1 MISVII
7 PAYNE
12 EKSLPNLVTHILTI
26 TSNREIEII
35 ISDGGSSDRTVELV
49 SELGVLVVKSPKKG
63 RASQMNYGA
72 TIAKGDVLYFLHADT
87 KPPDTF
93 IDDIIGSIKNGY
105 QSGCFQ
111 LAFDRNH
118 PLLNFYAWFTKFD
131 IDYFR
136 FGDQSLYIK
145 REFFE
150 KLHGFDE
157 NLIVMEDQVF
167 VKKIKKAANFE
178 ILKGEVTTS
187 SRKYVQV
194 GIIKLQLIFSVIL
207 ILFYFGVSQ
216 KSLVKFYQRAIN

>member
-12 EKSLPNLVTHILTI
+12 EKSLPNLVSHILTV

-93 IDDIIGSIKNGY
+93 IDDIIGSIKIGY

-131 IDYFR
+131 IDFFR
-136 FGDQSLYIK
+136 FGDQSLFIK
-145 REFFE
+145 KALFK
-150 KLHGFDE
+150 KLGGFDE
-157 NLIVMEDQVF
+157 NLIVMEDQMF
-167 VKKIKKAANFE
+167 VKRIKRQADFE
-178 ILKGEVTTS
+178 ILKSEIVTS
-187 SRKYVQV
+187 SRKYKEV
-194 GIIKLQLIFSVIL
+194 GIIKLQLVFTVIL
-207 ILFYFGVSQ
+207 VLFYLGVSQ
-216 KSLVKFYQRAIN
+216 KSLIKLYKRTIG